1 MDVDDLDDVTLV
13 AGAPR
18 SGKTRFALDM
28 LVAAMKR
35 HGDAYAVMTVSGRQ
49 VADRLGDT
57 VIRELSAISQARPV
71 TTLPAVAFRIMTAVR
86 SHAGQP
92 LPKLLNGAEQDV
104 VIRRVLARHA
114 EHAEHGDECS
124 TCALLRTYFVV
135 ADWSGMVVDDATD
148 AFANQ
153 LRDMLARMNEIGA
166 KPELEDALISR
177 AADEHGTLDE
187 RRERLRVQWRLAFAL
202 RAEYNQAIN
211 EAYPDQYRLDAS
223 QLMID
228 AAAAVSEA
236 ETSDLPKLVI
246 VDDFQDATLAGFDFL
261 TALRNRGVRLL
272 LVGNPDEAV
281 QTFRGSY
288 PEYLF
293 NMAQSRLGARLVR
306 LEPSHM
312 AEGTDLAA
320 VASRV
325 SLTIASTEST
335 DDALA
340 NRPGKMPAIAIPE
353 THDGSLEAAMYRSTV
368 EELDDV
374 VWKIKTEHLEHGR
387 DWNDMAVIAHDN
399 ATVRTF
405 GERLRSDGVPVR
417 YSSVTRPLK
426 DEPFVQGLFAMIEL
440 AELKRRGIA
449 ASSMDMHEAGAYI
462 RSRVRLIMDSP
473 LITTTGERPARLSVV
488 ESAMNALGS
497 LAAVLDGGSDASNG
511 SSATDA
517 IASVT
522 SDKALLPRLL
532 SDWNDYVTDF
542 HAARKSA
549 RDTESRESAVSSV
562 VTDDSLLA
570 DNGKSG
576 DADDPSFGV
585 DALYILLLEG
595 NTARV
600 LDAIASVLGKKDP
613 QSVAFSHLWKVLDD
627 TMASQAR
634 LTSHEPQYV
643 LDCAWQAFGKAEI
656 WQKTALRNNAEGRA
670 ANDRLDTAMRLFSY
684 ASGGESNGVT
694 AAHTIDAFIEQV
706 RALAIEADSL
716 AHTAPIDQAV
726 TLATPAGA
734 AGKHW
739 KLVFM
744 PALQQGQWPNLAPR
758 NTLFGGEELADIML
772 HGRLSDD
779 IVTSAGRENAQ
790 LAAVLASEQKS
801 LLVALTRADERVT
814 VSAVLNEDHVPSDFL
829 YGYLPEWFDRD
840 RDADA
845 ETRVYTAV
853 GEAGEYAG
861 LEADPRG
868 LVAASRSVL
877 AHVPADSPQARDAAQ
892 ALALLASHGIAAA
905 NPDNWAF
912 LTECARAD
920 DMTGIDGKME
930 SDGKTEHADKAK
942 LIEQPESIEKTDGQ
956 SDVVTLSPS
965 AVDSLW
971 ACPVCWMLENRFA
984 GPRMGSAATS
994 FGSLIHAVAQQ
1005 ATEAGL
1011 DLPQN
1016 HTAVSDED
1024 DIDKITQWM
1033 IGRYKTLR
1041 GDLNAIDD
1049 PEERYK
1055 ALGKDAKASVA
1066 LRNIATYFVKSN
1078 RTGYPSNNTETI
1090 TVGTLDHAEAER
1102 QFAARFDFDDILDAY
1117 NAIDGNAPI
1126 SRDELIAIMG
1136 ALVGGW
1142 PETGMSDRLT
1152 VRLSGRIDR
1161 LEHRRTADGRE
1172 QVRLI
1177 DYKTGKVPNGRSL
1190 FSDLQLVC
1198 YQLGLA
1204 FPEHGGKRGA
1214 QAIAA
1219 MPDITQSAL
1228 FHVMEYAAPAP
1239 RKGQGDEAYHQQ
1251 ALFAGG
1257 SINAGDFIPRKY
1269 VPKMASV
1276 FTSGLDDVERPAQV
1290 GEEHWKQLLESR
1302 SKMTVWSLTMISR
1315 VFYAAAASRAT
1326 RITAC
1331 PTAEHV
1337 GYCRTY
1343 GSGVCPACQGE
1354 QNTVFERTVA

>member
-92 LPKLLNGAEQDV
+92 LPKLRNGAEQDV

-124 TCALLRTYFVV
+124 TCALLRTYFVI

-228 AAAAVSEA
+228 AAAAVNEA
-236 ETSDLPKLVI
+236 KTSDLPKLVI

-272 LVGNPDEAV
+272 LVGNPDETV

-340 NRPGKMPAIAIPE
+340 NRPGKMPAIAMPE

-405 GERLRSDGVPVR
+405 GERLRADGVPVR

-449 ASSMDMHEAGAYI
+449 ASSMDMHEAGTYI

-542 HAARKSA
+542 HAARESA

-634 LTSHEPQYV
+634 LTSREPQYM
-643 LDCAWQAFGKAEI
+643 LDCAWRAFGKATT

-726 TLATPAGA
+726 TLTTPAGA

-868 LVAASRSVL
+868 LVAAARSVL
-877 AHVPADSPQARDAAQ
+877 AHAPTDSPQARDAAQ
-892 ALALLASHGIAAA
+892 ALALLALHGIAAA

-912 LTECARAD
+912 LTEHAGAD
-920 DMTGIDGKME
+920 DLTGIDGKME

-994 FGSLIHAVAQQ
+994 FGSLIHTVAQQ
-1005 ATEAGL
+1005 ATETGL

-1024 DIDKITQWM
+1024 NIDEITQWM

-1102 QFAARFDFDDILDAY
+1102 QFAARFGFDDILDAY

-1290 GEEHWKQLLESR
+1290 SEEHWKQLLESR

-1326 RITAC
+1326 RITAR

>member
-1 MDVDDLDDVTLV
+1 MDVDDLDDATLV

-104 VIRRVLARHA
+104 VIRRVLDRHA

-228 AAAAVSEA
+228 AAAAVNEA
-236 ETSDLPKLVI
+236 KTSDLPKLVI

-405 GERLRSDGVPVR
+405 GERLRADGVPVR

-426 DEPFVQGLFAMIEL
+426 DEPFVQGLFSMIEL
-440 AELKRRGIA
+440 AELKRQGIA
-449 ASSMDMHEAGAYI
+449 TSSMNLDTAGAYV
-462 RSRVRLIMDSP
+462 RSRVASIMNSP
-473 LITTTGERPARLSVV
+473 LITTPGERPARLCVV

-497 LAAVLDGGSDASNG
+497 LATVLHDDTADP
-511 SSATDA
+511 T
-517 IASVT
+517 T
-522 SDKALLPRLL
+522 SDTSGRALLPQLID
-532 SDWNDYVTDF
+532 DWNDYVETF
-542 HAARKSA
+542 HTARAAASA
-549 RDTESRESAVSSV
+549 SDTENAADMGLPAID
-562 VTDDSLLA
+562 TDDRLMTGERA
-570 DNGKSG
+570 AE
-576 DADDPSFGV
+576 DADEPSFGMN
-585 DALYILLLEG
+585 ALYILLLEG
-595 NTARV
+595 DTDRV
-600 LDAIASVLGKKDP
+600 LDAIASVLGRKDP
-613 QSVAFSHLWKVLDD
+613 QAQAFARLWKTLDD
-627 TMASQAR
+627 TLRSEAR
-634 LTSHEPQYV
+634 LTSHEPQYM

-716 AHTAPIDQAV
+716 AHTAPFDQAV
-726 TLATPAGA
+726 TLTTPAGA

-744 PALQQGQWPNLAPR
+744 PAFQQGQWPNLAPR

-868 LVAASRSVL
+868 LVAASRSEL
-877 AHVPADSPQARDAAQ
+877 AHTQDDSPQAREAAQ
-892 ALALLASHGIAAA
+892 AL
-905 NPDNWAF
+905 
-912 LTECARAD
+912 
-920 DMTGIDGKME
+920 
-930 SDGKTEHADKAK
+930 
-942 LIEQPESIEKTDGQ
+942 
-956 SDVVTLSPS
+956 
-965 AVDSLW
+965 
-971 ACPVCWMLENRFA
+971 
-984 GPRMGSAATS
+984 
-994 FGSLIHAVAQQ
+994 
-1005 ATEAGL
+1005 
-1011 DLPQN
+1011 DL
-1016 HTAVSDED
+1016 
-1024 DIDKITQWM
+1024 
-1033 IGRYKTLR
+1033 
-1041 GDLNAIDD
+1041 
-1049 PEERYK
+1049 
-1055 ALGKDAKASVA
+1055 
-1066 LRNIATYFVKSN
+1066 
-1078 RTGYPSNNTETI
+1078 
-1090 TVGTLDHAEAER
+1090 
-1102 QFAARFDFDDILDAY
+1102 
-1117 NAIDGNAPI
+1117 
-1126 SRDELIAIMG
+1126 
-1136 ALVGGW
+1136 
-1142 PETGMSDRLT
+1142 
-1152 VRLSGRIDR
+1152 
-1161 LEHRRTADGRE
+1161 
-1172 QVRLI
+1172 
-1177 DYKTGKVPNGRSL
+1177 
-1190 FSDLQLVC
+1190 
-1198 YQLGLA
+1198 
-1204 FPEHGGKRGA
+1204 
-1214 QAIAA
+1214 
-1219 MPDITQSAL
+1219 
-1228 FHVMEYAAPAP
+1228 
-1239 RKGQGDEAYHQQ
+1239 
-1251 ALFAGG
+1251 
-1257 SINAGDFIPRKY
+1257 
-1269 VPKMASV
+1269 
-1276 FTSGLDDVERPAQV
+1276 
-1290 GEEHWKQLLESR
+1290 
-1302 SKMTVWSLTMISR
+1302 
-1315 VFYAAAASRAT
+1315 
-1326 RITAC
+1326 
-1331 PTAEHV
+1331 
-1337 GYCRTY
+1337 
-1343 GSGVCPACQGE
+1343 
-1354 QNTVFERTVA
+1354 

>member
-1 MDVDDLDDVTLV
+1 MHDDTADPTTSDT
-13 AGAPR
+13 
-18 SGKTRFALDM
+18 
-28 LVAAMKR
+28 
-35 HGDAYAVMTVSGRQ
+35 SGR
-49 VADRLGDT
+49 
-57 VIRELSAISQARPV
+57 
-71 TTLPAVAFRIMTAVR
+71 
-86 SHAGQP
+86 
-92 LPKLLNGAEQDV
+92 
-104 VIRRVLARHA
+104 
-114 EHAEHGDECS
+114 
-124 TCALLRTYFVV
+124 
-135 ADWSGMVVDDATD
+135 
-148 AFANQ
+148 
-153 LRDMLARMNEIGA
+153 
-166 KPELEDALISR
+166 
-177 AADEHGTLDE
+177 
-187 RRERLRVQWRLAFAL
+187 
-202 RAEYNQAIN
+202 
-211 EAYPDQYRLDAS
+211 
-223 QLMID
+223 
-228 AAAAVSEA
+228 
-236 ETSDLPKLVI
+236 
-246 VDDFQDATLAGFDFL
+246 
-261 TALRNRGVRLL
+261 
-272 LVGNPDEAV
+272 
-281 QTFRGSY
+281 
-288 PEYLF
+288 
-293 NMAQSRLGARLVR
+293 
-306 LEPSHM
+306 
-312 AEGTDLAA
+312 
-320 VASRV
+320 
-325 SLTIASTEST
+325 
-335 DDALA
+335 
-340 NRPGKMPAIAIPE
+340 
-353 THDGSLEAAMYRSTV
+353 
-368 EELDDV
+368 
-374 VWKIKTEHLEHGR
+374 
-387 DWNDMAVIAHDN
+387 
-399 ATVRTF
+399 
-405 GERLRSDGVPVR
+405 
-417 YSSVTRPLK
+417 
-426 DEPFVQGLFAMIEL
+426 
-440 AELKRRGIA
+440 
-449 ASSMDMHEAGAYI
+449 
-462 RSRVRLIMDSP
+462 
-473 LITTTGERPARLSVV
+473 
-488 ESAMNALGS
+488 
-497 LAAVLDGGSDASNG
+497 
-511 SSATDA
+511 
-517 IASVT
+517 
-522 SDKALLPRLL
+522 ALLPQLID
-532 SDWNDYVTDF
+532 DWNDYVETF
-542 HAARKSA
+542 HTARVAASA
-549 RDTESRESAVSSV
+549 SDTENAADMGLPAID
-562 VTDDSLLA
+562 TDDRLMTGERA
-570 DNGKSG
+570 AE
-576 DADDPSFGV
+576 DADEPSFGMN
-585 DALYILLLEG
+585 ALYILLLEG
-595 NTARV
+595 DTDRV
-600 LDAIASVLGKKDP
+600 LDAIASVLGRKDP
-613 QSVAFSHLWKVLDD
+613 QAQAFARLWKTLDD
-627 TMASQAR
+627 TLRSEAR
-634 LTSHEPQYV
+634 LTSHEPQYM

-744 PALQQGQWPNLAPR
+744 PAFQQGQWPNLAPR

-868 LVAASRSVL
+868 LVAAARSVL
-877 AHVPADSPQARDAAQ
+877 AHAPADSPQARDAAQ

-912 LTECARAD
+912 LTEHAGAD

-1024 DIDKITQWM
+1024 NIDEIAQWM
-1033 IGRYKTLR
+1033 ISRYKTLR

-1078 RTGYPSNNTETI
+1078 RTGYPSNNTENI

-1136 ALVGGW
+1136 ALVDGW

-1290 GEEHWKQLLESR
+1290 SEEHWKQLLESR

-1326 RITAC
+1326 RITAR
-1331 PTAEHV
+1331 PTVEHV